1 MSDTTA
7 SRFCPKGSNAYV
19 LRQGDTL
26 AAVAARYGVTEEDL
40 RRINPDLT
48 GDPAPGDTVC
58 VPALRCP
65 DGTLYVV
72 HRGDTFTSIA
82 KAFGVTVAQL
92 SAANPFVDPDVIA
105 IGQVICVPVREE
117 EEEQQPSAPSVPEE
131 PENGGGGTVINN
143 NISICINNV
152 IKNTVQ
158 AGESYADLLIKT
170 GLSYLL
176 FKIFNP
182 ALKPGHLHAGQEY
195 FVPGDDLC
203 CAPVSAGRTYLLQ
216 PGDTLHSAAQTLGVS
231 PGALLS
237 RNPRLAPADFIE
249 GTSVRY

>member
-7 SRFCPKGSNAYV
+7 SRSCPKGSNAYV

-48 GDPAPGDTVC
+48 GDPAPGDTIC

-82 KAFGVTVAQL
+82 KAFGITVAQL

-105 IGQVICVPVREE
+105 IGQVICVPVREQ
-117 EEEQQPSAPSVPEE
+117 EQPDEPEQPEE
-131 PENGGGGTVINN
+131 KPESGGDVIINN

-152 IKNTVQ
+152 VKNVVQ

-170 GLSYLL
+170 GLSYIL
-176 FKIFNP
+176 FKLLNP
-182 ALKPGHLHAGQEY
+182 ALKPGALHAGQEY
-195 FVPGDDLC
+195 YVPKDDLC